1 MGPQVSAFLER
12 SVVAE
17 AALIHLGLV
26 RLVMRLRLDNMA
38 AVVVVRQLVLGVN
51 PARETIRVFLT
62 ALLKDRVFDRI
73 HR

>member
-38 AVVVVRQLVLGVN
+38 AVVVVRQLVLGVK
-51 PARETIRVFLT
+51 PARETIRVF
-62 ALLKDRVFDRI
+62 
-73 HR
+73 

>member
-26 RLVMRLRLDNMA
+26 RLVRLRLDNMA
-38 AVVVVRQLVLGVN
+38 AVVVVRQLVLCVK
-51 PARETIRVFLT
+51 PARERDKQGCYGTFL
-62 ALLKDRVFDRI
+62 ARSNNYLA
-73 HR
+73 